1 MKKGLSGRGC
11 LVLWRIIIETI
22 GMLIG
27 FGGYAVFLFE
37 EADKMTDVVYAYF
50 LGGFGY
56 GEAGGEAG
64 AGGFQFQVGEEAGGG
79 GVGVFLEESGVVAF
93 GQAGG
98 VGEEGDGEFFVQVE
112 VHVADAL
119 FDIADAEGVLVGG

>member
-64 AGGFQFQVGEEAGGG
+64 AGGFQFQVGEEAAGG
-79 GVGVFLEESGVVAF
+79 GVGVFLKS
-93 GQAGG
+93 
-98 VGEEGDGEFFVQVE
+98 
-112 VHVADAL
+112 
-119 FDIADAEGVLVGG
+119 LV

>member
-37 EADKMTDVVYAYF
+37 EADKMTDVEYIISWG
-50 LGGFGY
+50 LKS
-56 GEAGGEAG
+56 
-64 AGGFQFQVGEEAGGG
+64 
-79 GVGVFLEESGVVAF
+79 L
-93 GQAGG
+93 
-98 VGEEGDGEFFVQVE
+98 
-112 VHVADAL
+112 
-119 FDIADAEGVLVGG
+119 